1 MSRPIII
8 YISYYWYILFFSEN
22 MELNSP
28 TFEGETPLWIAA
40 RNNSIEASKILLQAG
55 ALVNIPN
62 HEEVTPLHY
71 GM

>member
-1 MSRPIII
+1 
-8 YISYYWYILFFSEN
+8 
-22 MELNSP
+22 MELNAP

-40 RNNSIEASKILLQAG
+40 RNNSIEATKILLQAG

-71 GM
+71 GKIYF